1 MKMTPRLSEQ
11 ANQYLE
17 HLVLTRF
24 IGDRIE
30 LLNYRLK
37 EQGYQDDLVNEINEL
52 IRIRSENDVID

>member
-1 MKMTPRLSEQ
+1 MKMTPKLSEQ

-17 HLVLTRF
+17 HLVLNRF

-37 EQGYQDDLVNEINEL
+37 QEYNQEL
-52 IRIRSENDVID
+52 LNKIQTLRRYIDERN

>member
-1 MKMTPRLSEQ
+1 MTPRLSEQ

-17 HLVLTRF
+17 NLVLNRF

-37 EQGYQDDLVNEINEL
+37 EQGYQNDLVNEINEL
-52 IRIRSENDVID
+52 IRIRSENNAAN

>member
-1 MKMTPRLSEQ
+1 MTPRLSEQ

-17 HLVLTRF
+17 NLVLNRF
-24 IGDRIE
+24 VGDRIE

-52 IRIRSENDVID
+52 IRIRSDNNAAN